1 MDSQLTPQDLI
12 NLVAQE
18 DLELAGLTLEEAL
31 ELLKEQP

>member
-1 MDSQLTPQDLI
+1 MDYQLTPQDLI

-31 ELLKEQP
+31 ELLKEQA